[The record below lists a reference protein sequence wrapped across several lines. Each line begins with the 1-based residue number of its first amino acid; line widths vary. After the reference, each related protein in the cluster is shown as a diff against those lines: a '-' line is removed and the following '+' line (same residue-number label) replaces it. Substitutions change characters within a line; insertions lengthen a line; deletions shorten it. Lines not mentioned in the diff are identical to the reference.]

1 MLMTFPAGR
10 AVGTSILASA
20 GIAGLVLGIAARP
33 AVENLMAGLRVAAPS
48 RFSSTT
54 WSSWRAS
61 GGRSTTSDGR
71 RLMSDQS

>member
-1 MLMTFPAGR
+1 MLITFLAGR

-54 WSSWRAS
+54 WSS
-61 GGRSTTSDGR
+61 
-71 RLMSDQS
+71 